1 MCLRAD
7 ASCFSVWCPAARFR
21 AFGPWTRGA
30 ILGLVGAG
38 RAALASA
45 VVSIDVCG
53 SHSPFWL
60 RGLPCLFGR
69 EQWKRWLTSTL
80 KQPVEMP

>member
-7 ASCFSVWCPAARFR
+7 ASCFSVWCPSACFR

-38 RAALASA
+38 RAALRPPWCQLMCAA
-45 VVSIDVCG
+45 PTVHFGCGGCLVCSG
-53 SHSPFWL
+53 
-60 RGLPCLFGR
+60 GDNFG
-69 EQWKRWLTSTL
+69 KDG
-80 KQPVEMP
+80 

>member
-7 ASCFSVWCPAARFR
+7 ASCFSVWCPAACFR

-38 RAALASA
+38 RAALRPPWCQLMCAA
-45 VVSIDVCG
+45 PTVHFGCGGCLVCSG
-53 SHSPFWL
+53 
-60 RGLPCLFGR
+60 GNNG
-69 EQWKRWLTSTL
+69 KDG
-80 KQPVEMP
+80 